1 MIDFEGSGSH
11 MVPEARHARH
21 EPTQHPTLDRA
32 LSNPIVKLIMYG
44 LFGVLLTISTTM
56 IASIDTRLDLLEEW
70 RIEQRVR
77 AEHRVEDLERWQR
90 NLDAHRE
97 SNKELIGLA
106 QADLALKERIL
117 EALDALLA
125 KGSP

>member
-1 MIDFEGSGSH
+1 MIEFEGSGSH
-11 MVPEARHARH
+11 MVPEARHA
-21 EPTQHPTLDRA
+21 QHPTLDRA

-44 LFGVLLTISTTM
+44 LFGVLLMISTTM